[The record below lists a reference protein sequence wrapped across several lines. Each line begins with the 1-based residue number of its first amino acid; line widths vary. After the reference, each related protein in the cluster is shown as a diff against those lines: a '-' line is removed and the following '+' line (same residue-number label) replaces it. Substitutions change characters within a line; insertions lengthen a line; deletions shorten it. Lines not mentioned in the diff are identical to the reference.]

1 MKRRIIYG
9 TLAAF
14 SVIGLALGI
23 YLYQMYDSVKDTVA
37 AIYEPLEPPA
47 LADDPRATASA
58 AEEEQTDELIETVNG
73 AEPGLI
79 DPAAVRGSALTAGPV
94 DLANKEPFTLLI
106 MGVDERMGDHGR
118 SDTIIV
124 LAVNPAQN
132 AVLMFNIPR
141 DTRTELIGRGT
152 QDKIN
157 HAYAFGGTRM
167 AVDTVSDF
175 LGVPINYYVKVN
187 MEGLVQIIDILGGVK
202 IDNPFTFRYEGV
214 TYTEGPLS
222 LNGRDAMMYTRMRY
236 DDPRGDFGRNA
247 RQQLVLSDLID
258 RAKRISTVTKIP
270 DILQEVEENTRTNL
284 TLDDM
289 TDIYTHYRHQ
299 ARDIYKDE
307 IKGSGKHID
316 GIYYYIVDQAERDR
330 MRSKLAA
337 HLQP

>member
-14 SVIGLALGI
+14 SVIGLAVGI
-23 YLYQMYDSVKDTVA
+23 YLFQMYDSVKDTVA

-58 AEEEQTDELIETVNG
+58 AEDESADDIVETVNQV
-73 AEPGLI
+73 EPGLI
-79 DPAAVRGSALTAGPV
+79 DPASVQGNALVHGPV
-94 DLANKEPFTLLI
+94 DLKNKEPFTLLI
-106 MGVDERMGDHGR
+106 MGVDERMGDRGR

-124 LAVNPAQN
+124 LGVNPAQN
-132 AVLMFNIPR
+132 SVLMFNIPR

-152 QDKIN
+152 EDKIN

-167 AVDTVSDF
+167 AIDTVSDF

-187 MEGLVQIIDILGGVK
+187 MEGLVQIIDILGGVQ
-202 IDNPFTFRYEGV
+202 IDNPFEFRFERV
-214 TYTEGPLS
+214 TYPEGLIQ

-236 DDPRGDFGRNA
+236 DDPRGDFGRNV
-247 RQQLVLSDLID
+247 RQQLVLSDLIE

-270 DILQEVEENTRTNL
+270 DILKGVEDNTRTNL
-284 TLDDM
+284 TMDDIM
-289 TDIYTHYRHQ
+289 DIYNNYRKQ

-307 IKGSGKHID
+307 IKGSGKHMD
-316 GIYYYIVDQAERDR
+316 GIYYYIVEETERQR
-330 MRSKLAA
+330 MHDKLAA